1 MRIGELARR
10 SGLRPSAI
18 RYYEQVGLLPRA
30 PRQSGRRDFD
40 EESQARLAVV
50 RLAKETGFTL
60 AEIRRL
66 LTEFGEQRW
75 RRLADRKL
83 EEIRA
88 TIERLGTMTVLL
100 EKLLRCKCPDVEF
113 CGRVIRRNAAGGK
126 GRVRTQSS

>member
-30 PRQSGRRDFD
+30 VRRSGRRDFD
-40 EESQARLAVV
+40 DQSQAVLAVV
-50 RLAKETGFTL
+50 QLAKETGFTL

-83 EEIRA
+83 AEIRA
-88 TIERLGTMTVLL
+88 TVERLGMMTVLL

-113 CGRVIRRNAAGGK
+113 CGRVIRRNAAVGK
-126 GRVRTQSS
+126 ARARAPAS

>member
-1 MRIGELARR
+1 MKIGELARR
-10 SGLRPSAI
+10 SGLRPSAV

-30 PRQSGRRDFD
+30 ARRSGRREFD
-40 EESQARLAVV
+40 DQSQARLALV

-66 LTEFGEQRW
+66 LNEFGEQRW

-83 EEIRA
+83 AEIRA
-88 TIERLGTMTVLL
+88 TVERLGTMTVLL

-113 CGRVIRRNAAGGK
+113 CGRVIRQEAAV
-126 GRVRTQSS
+126 GRARARTTAP

>member
-30 PRQSGRRDFD
+30 ARRSGQREFD
-40 EESQARLAVV
+40 DRSQALLAVV
-50 RLAKETGFTL
+50 QLAKETGFTL

-83 EEIRA
+83 VEVRA
-88 TIERLGTMTVLL
+88 TVERLGTMTVLL
-100 EKLLRCKCPDVEF
+100 VKLLRCKCPDVEF
-113 CGRVIRRNAAGGK
+113 CGRVIRQNAAAGK
-126 GRVRTQSS
+126 ARGRTPAS